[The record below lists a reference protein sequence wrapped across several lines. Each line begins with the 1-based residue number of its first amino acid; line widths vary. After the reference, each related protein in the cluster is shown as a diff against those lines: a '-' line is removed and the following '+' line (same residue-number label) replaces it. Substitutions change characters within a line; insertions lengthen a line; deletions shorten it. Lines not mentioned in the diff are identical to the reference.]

1 VIDGGEGRVAA
12 LPLFCKHAPMI
23 AGFAALLLV
32 SALPQPPTGDGRWEL
47 FQTVS
52 SGGQQ
57 YDYYYDRPGV
67 TTSDEKVAVTIR
79 ILGMPAKSVTLSSI
93 ELNCRTVTFTETKT
107 VSTDGAGHMTELAPA
122 DLWRDA
128 PILPGKSAD
137 KLRRLLC
144 R

>member
-1 VIDGGEGRVAA
+1 
-12 LPLFCKHAPMI
+12 MI
-23 AGFAALLLV
+23 AGFVVLLLM
-32 SALPQPPTGDGRWEL
+32 SAPSQPPAGDGRWEL

-57 YDYYYDRPGV
+57 FDYYYDRPGV
-67 TTSDEKVAVTIR
+67 TMSDEKVAVTIR
-79 ILGMPAKSVTLSSI
+79 ILGTPAKSVTLSSI
-93 ELNCRTVTFTETKT
+93 ELNCRTVTFTETRT
-107 VSTDGAGHMTELAPA
+107 VSTDGVGRTTELAPA

-137 KLRRLLC
+137 KLRHLLC